1 MRYGTDSGGA
11 IYELVQVPGADAQF
25 AQHASLSFQQLER
38 RSKLRHR
45 TGVHDDDLIIVHYGV
60 KSMRN
65 GNDRALREV
74 GPDDLRTGRRY
85 V

>member
-1 MRYGTDSGGA
+1 MSGGA
-11 IYELVQVPGADAQF
+11 TYELVQVPGVDAQC
-25 AQHASLSFQQLER
+25 AQHASLFLQQLEW

-45 TGVHDDDLIIVHYGV
+45 TGVHDDDLVVVHYGV
-60 KSMRN
+60 ETMRN
-65 GNDRALREV
+65 GDDRTLREM